1 MLRLLIS
8 RACFGL
14 LPLALASTGAPAVST
29 TATPQV
35 WGITDRWHPV
45 RGEADR
51 LTELDAPARIEAELS
66 KRLPKDPKEA
76 RAQVQSRL
84 LADAH
89 QRLVQAY
96 KDVDE
101 AWRLGV
107 DKIPAVVVDRRYVV
121 YGETDVTRA
130 VARVEQWRRAQP

>member
-1 MLRLLIS
+1 MLRHLLS

-14 LPLALASTGAPAVST
+14 LPLAVASTGALAVST
-29 TATPQV
+29 TATPHV
-35 WGITDRWHPV
+35 WVITDRWHPV

-51 LTELDAPARIEAELS
+51 LTELDAPKCIEAELS
-66 KRLPKDPKEA
+66 RRLPKDPQEA
-76 RAQVQSRL
+76 RAQVQGRL
-84 LADAH
+84 RADAH
-89 QRLVQAY
+89 RRLVQAY
-96 KDVDE
+96 QDVAE

-107 DKIPAVVVDRRYVV
+107 DKILAVVVDRRYVV

>member
-1 MLRLLIS
+1 MLRHLLS
-8 RACFGL
+8 HAYFGL
-14 LPLALASTGAPAVST
+14 LPLALASTGALAVSA

-35 WGITDRWHPV
+35 WVITDRWHPV
-45 RGEADR
+45 LGEADR
-51 LTELDAPARIEAELS
+51 LTELDAPARFEAEFS
-66 KRLPKDPKEA
+66 RRLPIDPQEA
-76 RAQVQSRL
+76 QAQIQSRL
-84 LADAH
+84 QADAH

-96 KDVDE
+96 QDVAE

>member
-1 MLRLLIS
+1 MLRLLLS
-8 RACFGL
+8 HAYLGL
-14 LPLALASTGAPAVST
+14 LPLALTSAGALAESIT
-29 TATPQV
+29 ETSLV
-35 WGITDRWHPV
+35 WVITDRWHPV

-51 LTELDAPARIEAELS
+51 RIELDAPARVEAELS
-66 KRLPKDPKEA
+66 SLLSSDPQEA
-76 RAQVQSRL
+76 RAQVQRRL
-84 LADAH
+84 QADAH
-89 QRLVQAY
+89 RRLVQVY
-96 KDVDE
+96 QDVAE